1 MVCKTKLSRTQAGP
15 CQAVQLRNRSN
26 TVHQTWSAPISA
38 SLYKLELLL
47 ILPEM
52 PRRGSSSS
60 TSPSLL
66 DEIHA
71 QIIEADAAA
80 NVQPPIPQR
89 RRSKSPAGL
98 SVVAEATDDD
108 NDENLDALGREI
120 VEDLEED
127 DDLGMSLNIDNDVDV
142 IGPIKGR
149 KVPETPP
156 KISSVEEAV
165 AAATRQGLTM
175 LTVQQKCLFQEFF
188 K

>member
-1 MVCKTKLSRTQAGP
+1 
-15 CQAVQLRNRSN
+15 
-26 TVHQTWSAPISA
+26 
-38 SLYKLELLL
+38 
-47 ILPEM
+47 M

-71 QIIEADAAA
+71 QIIEADAA

-127 DDLGMSLNIDNDVDV
+127 DDLGMSLNIDDDVDV

-149 KVPETPP
+149 KVPEMLRPATPP

-165 AAATRQGLTM
+165 AALTRQALTR
-175 LTVQQKCLFQEFF
+175 LTVQQKFPFQEFF

>member
-1 MVCKTKLSRTQAGP
+1 
-15 CQAVQLRNRSN
+15 
-26 TVHQTWSAPISA
+26 
-38 SLYKLELLL
+38 
-47 ILPEM
+47 M

-71 QIIEADAAA
+71 QIIEADP
-80 NVQPPIPQR
+80 VQPPMPQQ

-98 SVVAEATDDD
+98 SAVAEATDDD
-108 NDENLDALGREI
+108 DENLDALGREI

-127 DDLGMSLNIDNDVDV
+127 YRSDDDFGMSLNIDDEM

-149 KVPETPP
+149 KVPEMRPATPS

-165 AAATRQGLTM
+165 AALTRQALTR
-175 LTVQQKCLFQEFF
+175 LTVYRGFLRKKLSFPN
-188 K
+188 

>member
-1 MVCKTKLSRTQAGP
+1 MVHLF
-15 CQAVQLRNRSN
+15 
-26 TVHQTWSAPISA
+26 
-38 SLYKLELLL
+38 KLELLF
-47 ILPEM
+47 ILSEI

-71 QIIEADAAA
+71 QIIEADSADI
-80 NVQPPIPQR
+80 QPPIPQQ

-108 NDENLDALGREI
+108 DENLDALGREI

-127 DDLGMSLNIDNDVDV
+127 DDLGMSLNIDDEDNV
-142 IGPIKGR
+142 IGPIKGQ
-149 KVPETPP
+149 KVPEMRPATPP

-165 AAATRQGLTM
+165 AALTRQGLTT
-175 LTVQQKCLFQEFF
+175 LTVRQKYPFLVLF